1 MNYLFQMMQLNDF
14 NSPDWRFSSLE
25 LQFIKSVTFLP
36 KQIGEWNIQGLPN
49 DELSVQ
55 NGIITTKA
63 TRYPLLIDPQ
73 GQGKNWIKSRE
84 KDRELQVN
92 WIRPLLKM

>member
-1 MNYLFQMMQLNDF
+1 MPLYILLICYKKKCIYITCF
-14 NSPDWRFSSLE
+14 
-25 LQFIKSVTFLP
+25 
-36 KQIGEWNIQGLPN
+36 QIGEWNIQGLPN

-63 TRYPLLIDPQ
+63 TRFPLLIDPQ

-84 KDRELQVN
+84 KERELQVN
-92 WIRPLLKM
+92 DRQ